1 MIIGTQSSTR
11 LENNICSVFGSKFLS
26 SLTPLVVSTAIDFGD
41 AGKVTDTKLDSNSLA
56 EPGLGEDKQHEHGA
70 NSHLISSSEGDAGAA
85 TVRSAENSIAV
96 CVPTH
101 KIVGFIS
108 KVGTGVG
115 RSDNDR
121 QFLYCNGRP
130 VDMPKVVKAINEV
143 GDVKSFA

>member
-41 AGKVTDTKLDSNSLA
+41 AGKVTDTKVDSNSSA
-56 EPGLGEDKQHEHGA
+56 EMGGEYEHGV
-70 NSHLISSSEGDAGAA
+70 NSHSEGDAGAA
-85 TVRSAENSIAV
+85 TVPSAENSIAV
-96 CVPTH
+96 CAPTH

-143 GDVKSFA
+143 GDVTSHL